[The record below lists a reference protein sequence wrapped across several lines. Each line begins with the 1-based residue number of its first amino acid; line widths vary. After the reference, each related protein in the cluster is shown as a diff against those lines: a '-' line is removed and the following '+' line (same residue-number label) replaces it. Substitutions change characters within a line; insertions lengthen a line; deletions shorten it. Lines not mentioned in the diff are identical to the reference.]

1 MLNHYA
7 EWGFFMRK
15 INLNH
20 LEPGMVTAGA
30 IQSKNGQTIM
40 EKGVT
45 LDRQSI
51 LRLSFYDITDVYVEG
66 EPEKETENAPKHGF
80 TPSYS
85 QKVKSS
91 QQFQTF
97 QFDHSVAISFIKNNF
112 ENYVFHNQP
121 LDIHGL
127 LRQTTALFDSCKTSL
142 DLFDM
147 LNNMRSYNDS
157 TYAHSL
163 NVALICRRLG
173 KWLKVDTAALNTL
186 TLCGLLH
193 DIGKLR
199 IPEEILNKPGSYTDE
214 EFDLVKKHTQYGYD
228 LLRDLPIDPHIKAA
242 ALLHHERC
250 DGSGYPTGISE
261 DIDTY
266 ALVVAIADVYDAMT
280 AARPHR
286 PPLCPFQVISSFE
299 KDGLQKYNPK
309 FILTFLKH
317 IAQTYQN
324 NRIILNDGRSATI
337 VMLNQ
342 NSLSKP
348 IIRFD
353 DGECLDLCTASDLHI
368 QSVL

>member
-1 MLNHYA
+1 
-7 EWGFFMRK
+7 MRK
-15 INLNH
+15 VNLNY
-20 LEPGMVTAGA
+20 LEAGMVTADA
-30 IQSKNGQTIM
+30 IKTKNGQTIM

-51 LRLSFYDITDVYVEG
+51 LRLSFYNIDDVYVEG
-66 EPEKETENAPKHGF
+66 EPDKDGETVSKPGF

-97 QFDHSVAISFIKNNF
+97 QFDHSLVLSYIKSNF
-112 ENYVFHNQP
+112 ENYVFQKQP
-121 LDIHGL
+121 LDVHGL
-127 LRQTTALFDSCKTSL
+127 LKQTTELFDSCKTSL

-147 LNNMRSYNDS
+147 LNNMRSYDDS

-173 KWLKVDTAALNTL
+173 KWLKVDAPSLDTL

-193 DIGKLR
+193 DIGKLL
-199 IPEEILNKPGSYTDE
+199 IPGEILNKPGQYTDE
-214 EFDLVKKHTQYGYD
+214 EFELVKKHTRYGYD
-228 LLRDLPIDPHIKAA
+228 LLKDLPLDPHIKIA

-250 DGSGYPTGISE
+250 DGSGYPMALSE

-286 PPLCPFQVISSFE
+286 PPLCPFQVISLFE

-324 NRIILNDGRSATI
+324 NRIILNDGRSGTI

-348 IIRFD
+348 IIQFD
-353 DGECLDLCTASDLHI
+353 GGECVDLSTRSDLSI